1 MIHTSTKPLR
11 YTVLGTGLLAMALRA
26 LLYATAID
34 RKGLLMAGHWT
45 TWSILIL
52 SALTLGAIWLMTREI
67 QGPADYSDCFPASCL
82 QGAGSLLMAGA
93 ILQRAFSLCTL
104 TGDRLDLISALAGFA
119 AALGLLIVGV
129 CRMIPKKPGFLCH
142 SAVSIFFALQL
153 VSQYRRWSADPQ
165 LMDYGFYLAAF
176 ICLMLTAYFLAGF
189 EADMPNHR
197 GLVITSMAAAF
208 FCCLALPESGEA
220 ALLIP
225 CAFWAFTCAP
235 QMQAKAK
242 RQRAHLDLN
251 EETEDDHS

>member
-1 MIHTSTKPLR
+1 MFSINSKQLR
-11 YTVLGTGLLAMALRA
+11 YTVFSTGLLAMALRW
-26 LLYATAID
+26 LLYATGMD
-34 RKGLLMAGHWT
+34 QKGLLISNHWSAQSVLILTALVLGLVLMASRKPTVPSGHPILQGIG
-45 TWSILIL
+45 SPAAAAGILIR
-52 SALTLGAIWLMTREI
+52 SIRHY
-67 QGPADYSDCFPASCL
+67 PAAE
-82 QGAGSLLMAGA
+82 LLPEF
-93 ILQRAFSLCTL
+93 L
-104 TGDRLDLISALAGFA
+104 GFA
-119 AALGLLIVGV
+119 AGLGLLIAGTCCLWKRKV
-129 CRMIPKKPGFLCH
+129 PFLCH
-142 SAVSIFFALQL
+142 SAVCIFFALQMI
-153 VSQYRRWSADPQ
+153 SHYRSWSADPQ

-176 ICLMLTAYFLAGF
+176 ICLMLTSYFLAGF